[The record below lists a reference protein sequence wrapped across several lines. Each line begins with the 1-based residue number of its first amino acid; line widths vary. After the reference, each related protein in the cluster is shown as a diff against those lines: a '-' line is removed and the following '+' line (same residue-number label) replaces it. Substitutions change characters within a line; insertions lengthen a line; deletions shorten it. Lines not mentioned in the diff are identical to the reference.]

1 VVAVSFSEG
10 NAIPI
15 LGTSSQSSA
24 ATAAASSTTNGN
36 GSAITVRP
44 TRAASAATPRGR
56 LAEPNII
63 EVAQTSNEAV
73 HDGEW
78 WSKKTAEEA
87 LQLLAD
93 PQSGIGTAD
102 MQHWTPLLVN
112 T

>member
-1 VVAVSFSEG
+1 MCQNRSITPTFTL
-10 NAIPI
+10 PPP
-15 LGTSSQSSA
+15 TTTTRSSL
-24 ATAAASSTTNGN
+24 
-36 GSAITVRP
+36 IVVRP
-44 TRAASAATPRGR
+44 TRSTSAATPRGR
-56 LAEPNII
+56 LAEPKL
-63 EVAQTSNEAV
+63 VDVLPSTNEAV